1 MTAKARILVV
11 DDERSMQEFLEIFF
25 RSEGYEVA
33 TAEDRETAL
42 LHLEGNEFDVVVTDI
57 QMPGGSGLELL
68 HAVRESSPE
77 TVVIMMT
84 AFASTETAIAAI
96 KEGAYDYITKPFK
109 VEEMRIVVEKALE
122 KKLLS
127 SENRR
132 LRSELRSR
140 ERDRAIIGTSPAMQ
154 RVFDIITQVADTKA
168 NVLLSGESGTGKEMV
183 ARAIHSGGERR
194 SHPFVAVN
202 CAAIPENL
210 LESELF
216 GHVKGSFTGAV
227 QNKVGLFESA
237 DGGTL
242 FLDEVGELPPPLQ
255 VKLLRVIQDK
265 SIRRVG
271 GTTDHR
277 VDVRI
282 ITATNRRLGEEIA
295 AGRFRED
302 LYYRLNVIEIPMPPL
317 RERRDDI
324 PLLVAHFVEKYARE
338 LDKQV
343 DGVTD
348 EAISRLMEYPFPGN
362 VRELENIVERAVAL
376 TRSRTID
383 RDALPPS
390 VLNPVATLPAPRISP
405 EGVNLE
411 ELMAEYER
419 GLLLEALGPAG
430 GVKKRAAQ
438 LLGISFRSFRYRM
451 EKLGLDDRDNGDT

>member
-33 TAEDRETAL
+33 TAGDLQSAL
-42 LHLEGNEFDVVVTDI
+42 LHVEGDEFDVVISDI
-57 QMPGGSGLELL
+57 QMPGGSGIELL
-68 HAVRESSPE
+68 HAVGETSPE

-84 AFASTETAIAAI
+84 AFASTETAIAAM
-96 KEGAYDYITKPFK
+96 KDGAYDYITKPFK
-109 VEEMRIVVEKALE
+109 VEEVRIVVEKALE

-140 ERDRAIIGTSPAMQ
+140 ERDRSIIGSSPAMQ
-154 RVFDIITQVADTKA
+154 RIFDIVAQVADTKA

-183 ARAIHSGGERR
+183 ARAVHGMGERR
-194 SHPFVAVN
+194 NRPFVAVN

-227 QNKVGLFESA
+227 QNKTGLFESA
-237 DGGTL
+237 DKGTL
-242 FLDEVGELPPPLQ
+242 FLDEVGELPLSLQ
-255 VKLLRVIQDK
+255 VKLLRVIQEK

-271 GTTDHR
+271 GTDER
-277 VDVRI
+277 RIDVRI
-282 ITATNRRLGEEIA
+282 IAATNRRLGEEIA

-338 LDKQV
+338 LGKPV
-343 DGVTD
+343 DGLS
-348 EAISRLMEYPFPGN
+348 EAALNRLVEYRFPGN
-362 VRELENIVERAVAL
+362 VRELENLIERAIAL
-376 TRSRTID
+376 SRGPTIELEL
-383 RDALPPS
+383 LPPA
-390 VLNPVATLPAPRISP
+390 VLNLAEAPPSSRISP
-405 EGVNLE
+405 QGVNLE
-411 ELMAEYER
+411 ELMADYER

-438 LLGISFRSFRYRM
+438 LLGISFRSFRYRI
-451 EKLGLDDRDNGDT
+451 EKLGLDDSNTGDS